1 MVVISLT
8 DKVLQQNE
16 VADFT
21 SNFNYKKNMSNEEQN
36 GNFAKPMLP
45 AGLSDADYI
54 KELEGIICFL
64 AGCYD
69 KTKEIYFD
77 KHMNTCSVSNPNRRD
92 LTDAEQSEWQ
102 RFPMIQGTKLQHV
115 ISNIAKANKPNPND
129 VDSMMSRFVA

>member
-1 MVVISLT
+1 MSIE
-8 DKVLQQNE
+8 NE
-16 VADFT
+16 
-21 SNFNYKKNMSNEEQN
+21 N
-36 GNFAKPMLP
+36 GNLAKPMLS
-45 AGLSDADYI
+45 AVLSDTDYI

-77 KHMNTCSVSNPNRRD
+77 KHMNTCSASNPNRRD

-115 ISNIAKANKPNPND
+115 ISDIAKANKPNPND
-129 VDSMMSRFVA
+129 VDSMLRRFIA

>member
-1 MVVISLT
+1 MSIE
-8 DKVLQQNE
+8 NE
-16 VADFT
+16 
-21 SNFNYKKNMSNEEQN
+21 N
-36 GNFAKPMLP
+36 GNFAKPMLS
-45 AGLSDADYI
+45 AVLSDADYI

-102 RFPMIQGTKLQHV
+102 RFPMIQGMKLQHV
-115 ISNIAKANKPNPND
+115 ISDIAKANKPKPND
-129 VDSMMSRFVA
+129 VDGVLRRFIA